1 MFRKKIKQPIVVSNS
16 KPYTRRYY
24 GSDEAI
30 VYLLSLDKNM
40 SVNAAY
46 QLMNDARIALFSN
59 SERKYIKNESQSY
72 VKNILFKEDD
82 LSEYDDLLL

>member
-30 VYLLSLDKNM
+30 IYLLSLDKNM
-40 SVNAAY
+40 SVNTAY

-59 SERKYIKNESQSY
+59 CERKYVKHETE

-82 LSEYDDLLL
+82 LSEYDNLLL